1 MTIKAHR
8 VSYYLHTIIKRTV
21 SLDVDMLIILIGDRE
36 YFISIIAVL
45 ACSVYLK
52 LNSEESL
59 GITIKDRLRLIPIV
73 MDASVTIY
81 LFVITFRTV
90 VIAVQVVGVI
100 LMKKGVTTRAAGI
113 VIFVTVTAESS
124 ILVTI
129 AIVSPDSFTAS
140 VTGSRV
146 MFKAVSADYLS
157 VDFLIVVVFSY
168 ERTAV

>member
-1 MTIKAHR
+1 MPVKAHR

-36 YFISIIAVL
+36 YFIGVVAVL

-59 GITIKDRLRLIPIV
+59 GITVEYRVRLVPIV

-81 LFVITFRTV
+81 LLVITFRTV

-100 LMKKGVTTRAAGI
+100 LMKKGVATRAAGI
-113 VIFVTVTAESS
+113 VILIAMATKSGVFVSV
-124 ILVTI
+124 

-146 MFKAVSADYLS
+146 MFKAVSADDFS